1 MQAPGRLWEEEA
13 GRRARD
19 AMDEMV
25 RAADAGGPMTAAE
38 YEALLAAHLTGEV
51 REATGPHPGVM
62 IHGTLEARVAGAD
75 VVILGGL
82 NEGVWPPTPAP
93 DPWLNRRMR
102 AEAGLLL
109 PERQVGLSAHD
120 FQQAVAARE
129 VMLTRSLRDAEAET
143 VPSRWLNRLQNLLN
157 GLDSVGGPAALAAMR
172 DRGAAWLAA
181 ATAHGRHDAATPAA
195 RPSPR
200 PPLTARPRRLSVT
213 RISTLVRDPYAVY
226 AQAILGLSALP
237 PLRAEADAAQRGQVL
252 HLIMERFVEDGPD
265 ADVRAAADRL
275 DRVARAALE
284 EEVPWPVARRLWLG
298 RLRRV
303 APWLVAEEARRRQA
317 GVPTVTE
324 ERREW
329 PVPALGFTLVG
340 QPDRVDRLHAGGYAL
355 VDYKSGK
362 VPSKKEV
369 MHFDRQLL
377 LGAAMVE
384 GGAFPELEAGEVREV
399 CYISLGGSGKLQ
411 GYELPFADRDAAFDV
426 PGTVAGLRELIGAYD
441 QRRTGYTSRR
451 APQFISWDGDYD
463 HLARFGEWEDSDT
476 AAPED
481 VG

>member
-1 MQAPGRLWEEEA
+1 
-13 GRRARD
+13 
-19 AMDEMV
+19 
-25 RAADAGGPMTAAE
+25 
-38 YEALLAAHLTGEV
+38 
-51 REATGPHPGVM
+51 
-62 IHGTLEARVAGAD
+62 
-75 VVILGGL
+75 
-82 NEGVWPPTPAP
+82 
-93 DPWLNRRMR
+93 MR

-109 PERQVGLSAHD
+109 PERQIGLSAHD

-200 PPLTARPRRLSVT
+200 PPVAARPAAPLRHPHLDAGARPLRRLRCRRS
-213 RISTLVRDPYAVY
+213 
-226 AQAILGLSALP
+226 SASPPLP

-252 HLIMERFVEDGPD
+252 HLIMERFVEGGPD

-275 DRVARAALE
+275 DRVARAALD

-340 QPDRVDRLHAGGYAL
+340 QPDRVDRLHAGGLRARRL
-355 VDYKSGK
+355 QV
-362 VPSKKEV
+362 
-369 MHFDRQLL
+369 RQ
-377 LGAAMVE
+377 GPVQE
-384 GGAFPELEAGEVREV
+384 GGHALRPPVAARRRDGR
-399 CYISLGGSGKLQ
+399 GGR
-411 GYELPFADRDAAFDV
+411 LP
-426 PGTVAGLRELIGAYD
+426 
-441 QRRTGYTSRR
+441 R
-451 APQFISWDGDYD
+451 A
-463 HLARFGEWEDSDT
+463 
-476 AAPED
+476 
-481 VG
+481 